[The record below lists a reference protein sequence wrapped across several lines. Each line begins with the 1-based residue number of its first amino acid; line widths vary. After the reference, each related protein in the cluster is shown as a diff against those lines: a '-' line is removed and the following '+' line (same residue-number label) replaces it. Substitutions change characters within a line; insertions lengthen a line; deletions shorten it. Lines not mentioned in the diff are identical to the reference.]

1 VKINPNVEIVVQ
13 EFIKKYMVV
22 RGTCSIKE
30 LIRNYKSSVPT
41 TEAELRNTINNALRV
56 GNLQIIE
63 KKTSWDES
71 TVQLIRPFLI
81 NNSDE
86 KISIVISRPRLKEL
100 SLGGIEDRNKQI
112 DSIDCFREIIT
123 SANKILRICS
133 PFLQKNVLNEDAF
146 PELKQLIID
155 ALERNV
161 NIKLLS
167 RELFQGRGEEIHWI
181 VDIARDLGKEE
192 KLTIA
197 DYHILSG
204 RGDILSSTHA
214 KLLIADNTMAYVG
227 SAELRKNSLIANF
240 EVGCLISGPAVI
252 GICEVFDS
260 MFTQGRVWK

>member
-1 VKINPNVEIVVQ
+1 MKINPNVEIAVQ
-13 EFIKKYMVV
+13 KYIQEYMV

-30 LIRNYKSSVPT
+30 LLRNYKSSVPT
-41 TEAELRNTINNALRV
+41 TEAELRNTISNALRF
-56 GNLQIIE
+56 GNLQTVE

-71 TVQLIRPFLI
+71 TVILLRPFLF
-81 NNSDE
+81 NNADGE
-86 KISIVISRPRLKEL
+86 ISIVISRPRFKEL

-123 SANKILRICS
+123 SANKVLRICS
-133 PFLQKNVLNEDAF
+133 PFMQKNVLSEDAF
-146 PELKQLIID
+146 PDLRQLIFD

-161 NIKLLS
+161 DIKLLS
-167 RELFQGRGEEIHWI
+167 RELFQGRKEEIHWI
-181 VDIARDLGKEE
+181 VDLARDLDKEE
-192 KLTIA
+192 KLTIV
-197 DYHILSG
+197 DYHILSD

-214 KLLIADNTMAYVG
+214 KLLIADYNMAYVG
-227 SAELRKNSLIANF
+227 SAELRRNSLIANF

>member
-1 VKINPNVEIVVQ
+1 MKINPNVEIAVQ
-13 EFIKKYMVV
+13 KYIQEYMLV

-30 LIRNYKSSVPT
+30 LLRNYKSSVLT
-41 TEAELRNTINNALRV
+41 TEAELRNTISNALRDE
-56 GNLQIIE
+56 NLQIVQ

-71 TVQLIRPFLI
+71 TVRLIKPFLS

-133 PFLQKNVLNEDAF
+133 PFLQKNVLNDDAF

-161 NIKLLS
+161 DIKLLS
-167 RELFQGRGEEIHWI
+167 RELFQGRGEEIQWI
-181 VDIARDLGKEE
+181 VDIARDLGREK

-197 DYHILSG
+197 DYHIVSD
-204 RGDILSSTHA
+204 RGEILSSTHA
-214 KLLIADNTMAYVG
+214 KLLIADYSIAYTG
-227 SAELRKNSLIANF
+227 SAELRRNSLIANF

-260 MFTQGRVWK
+260 MFNQGRIWK

>member
-1 VKINPNVEIVVQ
+1 VKINPNVEIEIQKYIQ
-13 EFIKKYMVV
+13 EYMVV

-30 LIRNYKSSVPT
+30 LIRNYKSSVLT

-63 KKTSWDES
+63 KKNSWDES
-71 TVQLIRPFLI
+71 TVRLIRPFLI

-112 DSIDCFREIIT
+112 DSIDCFHEIIT

-161 NIKLLS
+161 DIKLLS

-197 DYHILSG
+197 DYYILSD

-214 KLLIADNTMAYVG
+214 KLLIADYTMAYVG